1 MKKLVAYF
9 SATGVTAQV
18 AEVLAES
25 ICADIFEIR
34 PTELYTKD
42 DLNWWE
48 NGSRSTVEMSNPS
61 ARPKIAKL
69 RDNIADYDVIFVG
82 FPIWWN
88 VAPRIIN
95 TFLESDD
102 FSKKIIIPFAT
113 SGRSD
118 AHKVND
124 SIKGSCAGAKLAEA
138 ALLNSDMSYLE
149 LSEWAESIL
158 KSNLH

>member
-18 AEVLAES
+18 AEVLAEA

-34 PTELYTKD
+34 PSVIYSKD

-48 NGSRSTVEMSNPS
+48 KDSRSTIEMNDLFC
-61 ARPKIAKL
+61 RPEIANV
-69 RDNIADYDVIFVG
+69 RENMEVYDVIYVG

-95 TFLESDD
+95 TFLECYD
-102 FSKKIIIPFAT
+102 FKGKTIVPFAT
-113 SGRSD
+113 SGSSG
-118 AHKVND
+118 AEKVNVSIQDSCSGANLKDATILNKASSFAELSSWAD
-124 SIKGSCAGAKLAEA
+124 SIL
-138 ALLNSDMSYLE
+138 
-149 LSEWAESIL
+149 
-158 KSNLH
+158 

>member
-18 AEVLAES
+18 AEVLAEA

-34 PTELYTKD
+34 PSTIYSKD

-48 NGSRSTVEMSNPS
+48 KDSRSTIEMNDLSC
-61 ARPKIAKL
+61 RPEIANV
-69 RDNIADYDVIFVG
+69 RENMDDYDVIYVG

-95 TFLESDD
+95 TFLESYD
-102 FSKKIIIPFAT
+102 FKGKTIIPFAT
-113 SGRSD
+113 SGGSG
-118 AHKVND
+118 AEKVNA
-124 SIKGSCAGAKLAEA
+124 SIQESCRGGNIKEA
-138 ALLNSDMSYLE
+138 TLLNKDASFLE
-149 LSEWAESIL
+149 LSSWADSIL
-158 KSNLH
+158 